1 MSKTFHPQ
9 HKAMR
14 KVREVR
20 QQLKDIMDSLKL
32 PIISS
37 GQDWDV
43 IRKCICSGNSFIQF
57 LNYQF
62 HFICKLSFVFFSLF
76 PPSCSIERYRRVRP
90 LSYRYALSFTSDIR
104 PVWYGLHAGLRCLSR
119 TYHDFQGKITKFK
132 LIKS

>member
-1 MSKTFHPQ
+1 
-9 HKAMR
+9 MR

-43 IRKCICSGNSFIQF
+43 IRKCIICSGNSFIQF
-57 LNYQF
+57 LLFQF
-62 HFICKLSFVFFSLF
+62 HFIENFF
-76 PPSCSIERYRRVRP
+76 
-90 LSYRYALSFTSDIR
+90 
-104 PVWYGLHAGLRCLSR
+104 
-119 TYHDFQGKITKFK
+119 DFQGKITKFK

>member
-1 MSKTFHPQ
+1 
-9 HKAMR
+9 MR

-43 IRKCICSGNSFIQF
+43 IRKCICSGNSFKF
-57 LNYQF
+57 NLFKSN
-62 HFICKLSFVFFSLF
+62 FISLGLFCFFSLF

-119 TYHDFQGKITKFK
+119 TYHDFQGKFTK
-132 LIKS
+132 LQID